1 MKKIALIVL
10 MSALFTGCASVK
22 MESREASAKSKEFS
36 QPSEGHSG
44 LYVYR
49 DSFIGKA
56 VTRNVWLDG
65 KCLGESGPDVFFH
78 TEVAGGQEHVIAT
91 DSEFSPNELKVM
103 FEKGKNY
110 FVRQYMQFGAFTGR
124 TYVELIPEA
133 EGKAAVAKLE
143 MATAGTCSR

>member
-22 MESREASAKSKEFS
+22 MESKEASAKAKEFA

-49 DSFIGKA
+49 DSFVGKA
-56 VTRNVWLDG
+56 IKRNIWVDG

-78 TEVAGGQEHVIAT
+78 TEVTGGQEHVIAT

-110 FVRQYMQFGAFTGR
+110 FVRQYMKIGAFIGGSD
-124 TYVELIPEA
+124 VELIPEA
-133 EGKAAVAKLE
+133 EGKVAVAKLE